1 MDCSDREDAA
11 KFLILTTNGTQR
23 IGNAPGSSLVL
34 YRLSPDDVPV
44 YRFSHRRTR
53 HNDGVP
59 YDIGTGCALGCL
71 WSNCLCAHVSL
82 KTDRRLDRSSNVST
96 MIPEISASKV
106 AGLIGLHRYQKPAEV
121 QYDLLCKDPE
131 TKKKIRAIETDFNR
145 RSFASVVNEV
155 MKDQPILDCI
165 ACGLDSAKKTADVS
179 AVLDEVE
186 QQARL
191 ILDLRR
197 DAFTPELRN
206 QLAAEVRGRVSRQRG
221 LNNENTILDQYETQ
235 RDVKVTDRNTKT
247 FRKSYGSFRLVGRTD
262 GYVASENR
270 IVDSKDR
277 TRFWPQVPLYDEIQL
292 RCYMEM
298 AGAAE
303 SELIERFPGGD
314 VRHTKFVNDPEKWR
328 ILQEAIEKAVA
339 ALNAALDDPEDLRR
353 IVFANT
359 VCTQANGGS
368 HS

>member
-1 MDCSDREDAA
+1 
-11 KFLILTTNGTQR
+11 
-23 IGNAPGSSLVL
+23 
-34 YRLSPDDVPV
+34 
-44 YRFSHRRTR
+44 
-53 HNDGVP
+53 
-59 YDIGTGCALGCL
+59 
-71 WSNCLCAHVSL
+71 
-82 KTDRRLDRSSNVST
+82 

-106 AGLIGLHRYQKPAEV
+106 AGLIGLHRYQKPVEI
-121 QYDLLCKDPE
+121 QYDLLCKDKA
-131 TKKKIRAIETDFNR
+131 TKDRIQAIEKEYNR
-145 RSFASVVNEV
+145 RSFAAVVNEV
-155 MKDQPILDCI
+155 MKDQPVVDCI
-165 ACGLDSAKKTADVS
+165 ACGLDAAKRTDDVS
-179 AVLDEVE
+179 SVLDEVE

-197 DAFTPELRN
+197 DTFTPDLRN
-206 QLAAEVRGRVSRQRG
+206 QLAAEIRGKVSRQRG

-247 FRKSYGSFRLVGRTD
+247 FKKSYGSFRLIGRTD

-298 AGAAE
+298 AGATE

-328 ILQEAIEKAVA
+328 VIQEAIEKAVA
-339 ALNAALDDPEDLRR
+339 TLNLAIDDSEELRR

-359 VCTQANGGS
+359 VCTQTNGGANPGVRS
-368 HS
+368 SRVQKQTPDASV